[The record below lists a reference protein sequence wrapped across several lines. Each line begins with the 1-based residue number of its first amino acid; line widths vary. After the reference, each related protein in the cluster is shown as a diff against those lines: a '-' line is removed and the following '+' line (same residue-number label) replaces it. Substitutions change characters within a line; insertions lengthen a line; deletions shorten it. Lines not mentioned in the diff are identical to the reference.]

1 VAVRR
6 LEDVLDELCG
16 SGPPPRCFLKMDTSR
31 DEPTGRVIEFDCV
44 MVRPAALPPPA

>member
-1 VAVRR
+1 
-6 LEDVLDELCG
+6 
-16 SGPPPRCFLKMDTSR
+16 MDTSR